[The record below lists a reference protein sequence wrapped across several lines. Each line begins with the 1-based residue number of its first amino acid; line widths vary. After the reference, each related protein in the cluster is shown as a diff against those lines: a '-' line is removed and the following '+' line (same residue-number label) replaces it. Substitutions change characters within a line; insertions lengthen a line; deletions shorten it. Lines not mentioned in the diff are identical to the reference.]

1 MKPDK
6 KCDKLG
12 FYWQIKDLD
21 DISMLFLDI
30 WWFNFYLRFA
40 NVLLSSI
47 GFYSQYLIVIYLYA
61 LDQFSHAFL

>member
-6 KCDKLG
+6 KCGKLD

-30 WWFNFYLRFA
+30 
-40 NVLLSSI
+40 
-47 GFYSQYLIVIYLYA
+47 
-61 LDQFSHAFL
+61 